1 MNVKEVVLKE
11 VMKFKYIEVMIS
23 VGGDMREE
31 VIDRLLDWDE
41 NREDMGVVVKRE
53 NDNLIKV
60 FMRVVAQLGK
70 RWIDSV
76 SEYFK

>member
-1 MNVKEVVLKE
+1 
-11 VMKFKYIEVMIS
+11 MKFKYIEVMIS

>member
-1 MNVKEVVLKE
+1 
-11 VMKFKYIEVMIS
+11 MIS